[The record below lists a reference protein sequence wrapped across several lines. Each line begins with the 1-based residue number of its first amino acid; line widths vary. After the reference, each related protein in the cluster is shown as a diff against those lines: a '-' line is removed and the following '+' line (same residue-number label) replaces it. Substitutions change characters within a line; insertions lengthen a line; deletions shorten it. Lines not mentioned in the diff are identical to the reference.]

1 MRLGAVVALKGGGV
15 WRWAVH
21 SGHSVGTPGRR
32 HIRGTHGYRHGRRL
46 GGAGGTA
53 VQLGFPVLVT
63 TRQYAFMT
71 RLPGSPPERL
81 ARAGVTEREAEV
93 LSAVAQRL
101 HNREIADRLYI
112 SVRTVE
118 SHISALLRKLG
129 VTDRA
134 ALVEVGAEIGRAAQI
149 GTALPVPLT
158 SFVGRE
164 RETDEIAGLLQGH
177 RLLTL
182 TGPAGAGKTRLALHV
197 AASGAERL
205 PDDVRLADLAAVA
218 SADLVADTLARA
230 LGVSPQPTHP
240 VRESLRDAARE
251 LQGLLLVDNC
261 EHMVDEAAEL
271 VSDLLTAGGQLRVLA
286 TSREVLGVPGEVSYE
301 VQPLPVPSPQA
312 SSRAA
317 AAGEYDA
324 VRLFVD
330 RARHASPGF
339 ALTDTN
345 AAAVA
350 ALCQRLDGLPLA
362 IELAASRVRSFP
374 PATLLEHLDQRFEL
388 LSAGARTVLPRHRT
402 LRAAIDW
409 SYDLLGDQER
419 ALFDRLGVFPAD
431 FDYDAAEAVC
441 ATSGSNGG
449 ATVVRLLPTL
459 VDKSLVSTG
468 GGDTPRYRLLES
480 LRAYAAERLAASGAD
495 TDLRQRHAAH
505 YLAVAELAAGRLR
518 GPEQR
523 AWLDRLTIEQPNLRA
538 ALDHSVGTGDI
549 ETALRWVS
557 ALELFWDGTGQRR
570 EAHEWIRRTLACGKP
585 PATPASVAGLT
596 AASTLLQPWDD
607 QAALDLAQRAAQL
620 ASDLGDT
627 ERARAA
633 AAVGTA
639 ATYGFRSDLA
649 LPALHEA
656 LTLFGDEYPWERARA
671 LQSLAGAIVEP
682 AEALRWARE
691 SLALFRRFGDY
702 LRVANTLFVMASRAI
717 DVGVADD
724 EVQWWLAE
732 SLALSEAAG
741 SEHDRA
747 HALLG
752 FGRLAWLRG
761 DRDRAVQ
768 LLEKCVPIMRRL
780 GDQRCAGR
788 GLHLLGERAREQQ
801 QFARAVEL
809 LRASVEAAEPAGEG
823 TVVVDALEAL
833 AAALSA
839 EDRPREATVL
849 VGAADAQRGSTSSS
863 RRPPQPPDENLR
875 WSLVRGLGRSAFDEA
890 RAEGRS
896 LSPTEA
902 LRLTTSAQPARNAN
916 SP

>member
-1 MRLGAVVALKGGGV
+1 
-15 WRWAVH
+15 
-21 SGHSVGTPGRR
+21 
-32 HIRGTHGYRHGRRL
+32 
-46 GGAGGTA
+46 
-53 VQLGFPVLVT
+53 
-63 TRQYAFMT
+63 MT
-71 RLPGSPPERL
+71 RLPGGPPERL

-93 LSAVAQRL
+93 LSAVAERL

-134 ALVEVGAEIGRAAQI
+134 ALVEVGAEIGQAAPT

-164 RETDEIAGLLQGH
+164 RETEEIAALLRRH

-182 TGPAGAGKTRLALHV
+182 TGPAGSGKTRLALQV
-197 AASGAERL
+197 ATGAEHV
-205 PDDVRLADLAAVA
+205 PDGVRLADLAAVA

-230 LGVSPQPTHP
+230 LGVSPQPTRP
-240 VRESLRDAARE
+240 VRDSLRDAARE
-251 LQGLLLVDNC
+251 LECLLVVDNC
-261 EHMVDEAAEL
+261 EHVVAEAAEL
-271 VSDLLTAGGQLRVLA
+271 VSDLLAAGGQLRVLA
-286 TSREVLGVPGEVSYE
+286 TSREVLGVPGEVSYQ

-312 SSRAA
+312 SSGAA
-317 AAGEYDA
+317 TAGGYDA

-330 RARHASPGF
+330 RALHASPGF

-374 PATLLEHLDQRFEL
+374 PAELVDHLDQRFEL

-402 LRAAIDW
+402 LRDAIDW

-419 ALFDRLGVFPAD
+419 TLFDRLGVFPAD
-431 FDYDAAEAVC
+431 FDYDAVEAVC
-441 ATSGSNGG
+441 ATSGSASG
-449 ATVVRLLPTL
+449 AVVRLLPAL
-459 VDKSLVSTG
+459 VDKSLVSAVG
-468 GGDTPRYRLLES
+468 SDTPRYRLLES
-480 LRAYAAERLAASGAD
+480 LRAYAAERLAGRGAD
-495 TDLRQRHAAH
+495 TDIRQRHAAH

-538 ALDHSVGTGDI
+538 ALEQSVGTRDI

-557 ALELFWDGTGQRR
+557 ALELFWDGMGQRR
-570 EAHEWIRRTLACGKP
+570 EAHEWIRRTLACGQP
-585 PATPASVAGLT
+585 PATPATVAGLA

-607 QAALDLAQRAAQL
+607 EAALDLAQRAAQL

-633 AAVGTA
+633 AAVGAA
-639 ATYGFRSDLA
+639 ATYGVRSELA
-649 LPALHEA
+649 LPALHQA
-656 LTLFGDEYPWERARA
+656 LALFGDEHPWERARA
-671 LQSLAGAIVEP
+671 LQGLALATVELP
-682 AEALRWARE
+682 EALHWARE
-691 SLALFRRFGDY
+691 SLALFRQVGDPM
-702 LRVANTLFVMASRAI
+702 RVANTLYVMAARSI
-717 DVGVADD
+717 DAGVAND
-724 EVQWWLAE
+724 EVQRWLAE

-747 HALLG
+747 HALIG

-761 DRDRAVQ
+761 DQDRAVQ
-768 LLEKCVPIMRRL
+768 LLEECVPIMRRL
-780 GDQRCAGR
+780 GDQRCSGR
-788 GLHLLGERAREQQ
+788 ALHLLGERARDQQ
-801 QFARAVEL
+801 QFARANEL

-833 AAALSA
+833 AAVVSAL
-839 EDRPREATVL
+839 DRPREAAVL
-849 VGAADAQRGSTSSS
+849 VGAADTQRGSISSS

-875 WSLVRGLGRSAFDEA
+875 RSLVRALGRSTFDEA
-890 RAEGRS
+890 RTEGRS
-896 LSPTEA
+896 LPSTEA
-902 LRLTTSAQPARNAN
+902 LRLTTSERPASNA
-916 SP
+916 SFS

>member
-1 MRLGAVVALKGGGV
+1 
-15 WRWAVH
+15 
-21 SGHSVGTPGRR
+21 
-32 HIRGTHGYRHGRRL
+32 
-46 GGAGGTA
+46 
-53 VQLGFPVLVT
+53 
-63 TRQYAFMT
+63 MT
-71 RLPGSPPERL
+71 RLHGGPPERL

-149 GTALPVPLT
+149 GTAPPVPLT

-164 RETDEIAGLLQGH
+164 RETDEIPALLQDH

-197 AASGAERL
+197 AASGAERFF
-205 PDDVRLADLAAVA
+205 DDVRLADLAAVA

-230 LGVSPQPTHP
+230 LGVSPQPTRP
-240 VRESLRDAARE
+240 VRDSLRDAARE
-251 LQGLLLVDNC
+251 THGLLLVDNC
-261 EHMVDEAAEL
+261 EHVVAEAAEL
-271 VSDLLTAGGQLRVLA
+271 VSDLLAAGGPLRVLA

-301 VQPLPVPSPQA
+301 VQPLPVPSPRA

-317 AAGEYDA
+317 TAGGYDA

-330 RARHASPGF
+330 RARAASPGF

-345 AAAVA
+345 ASAVA

-374 PATLLEHLDQRFEL
+374 PAELVEHLDQRFEL

-409 SYDLLGDQER
+409 SYDLLGDEER

-431 FDYDAAEAVC
+431 FDYDAVEAVC
-441 ATSGSNGG
+441 ATSGSGGG
-449 ATVVRLLPTL
+449 AVVRLLPAL
-459 VDKSLVSTG
+459 VDKSLVSTA
-468 GGDTPRYRLLES
+468 GGDMPRYRLLES
-480 LRAYAAERLAASGAD
+480 LRAYAAERLAACGAD
-495 TDLRQRHAAH
+495 TDTRQRHAAH

-523 AWLDRLTIEQPNLRA
+523 AWLDRLTIEQPNLRT
-538 ALDHSVGTGDI
+538 ALAHSVGTGDI

-557 ALELFWDGTGQRR
+557 ALEPFWDGTGQRR
-570 EAHEWIRRTLACGKP
+570 EAHEWIRRALACGEP
-585 PATPASVAGLT
+585 PATPATVAGLT

-607 QAALDLAQRAAQL
+607 EAALDLALWAAQL

-633 AAVGTA
+633 AAVGAA
-639 ATYGFRSDLA
+639 ATYGVRSELA
-649 LPALHEA
+649 LPALHQA
-656 LTLFGDEYPWERARA
+656 LALFGDEHPWERARA
-671 LQSLAGAIVEP
+671 LQGLVLATVEL
-682 AEALRWARE
+682 ADALRWGRE
-691 SLALFRRFGDY
+691 SLALFRQVGDPM
-702 LRVANTLFVMASRAI
+702 RVANTLFVMATRSI
-717 DVGVADD
+717 DAGVADD
-724 EVQWWLAE
+724 EVQQWLAE
-732 SLALSEAAG
+732 SLALSETAG
-741 SEHDRA
+741 SQHDRA
-747 HALLG
+747 HAQLG

-761 DRDRAVQ
+761 DRGRAVQ
-768 LLEKCVPIMRRL
+768 LLEECVPIMRRL
-780 GDQRCAGR
+780 GDQRCTGR
-788 GLHLLGERAREQQ
+788 GLHLLGEHAREQQ
-801 QFARAVEL
+801 QFTRADEL
-809 LRASVEAAEPAGEG
+809 LRGSVEAAEPAGEG

-833 AAALSA
+833 AAVLSA
-839 EDRPREATVL
+839 EDRPREAAVL
-849 VGAADAQRGSTSSS
+849 VGAADAQRGSASSS

-875 WSLVRGLGRSAFDEA
+875 RSLMRALGRSAFEEA
-890 RAEGRS
+890 RTEGRS
-896 LSPTEA
+896 LPPTEA
-902 LRLTTSAQPARNAN
+902 LRITSVRPARTAS
-916 SP
+916 SPQAGGPAEKW

>member
-1 MRLGAVVALKGGGV
+1 VQGTDLRTDDVWVGGV
-15 WRWAVH
+15 
-21 SGHSVGTPGRR
+21 RR
-32 HIRGTHGYRHGRRL
+32 AAAQDRH
-46 GGAGGTA
+46 
-53 VQLGFPVLVT
+53 PVLGLT
-63 TRQYAFMT
+63 WQDAFMT
-71 RLPGSPPERL
+71 RLHGGPPERL
-81 ARAGVTEREAEV
+81 AQAGVTEREAEV
-93 LSAVAQRL
+93 LSAVAERL

-118 SHISALLRKLG
+118 SHVSALLRKLD

-134 ALVEVGAEIGRAAQI
+134 ALVAVGAELGRAAQP
-149 GTALPVPLT
+149 GPALPVPLT

-164 RETDEIAGLLQGH
+164 RETDEIAALLQGH

-182 TGPAGAGKTRLALHV
+182 TGPAGAGKTRLALQV
-197 AASGAERL
+197 AASGAEGL

-230 LGVSPQPTHP
+230 LGVSPQPTRP

-261 EHMVDEAAEL
+261 EHVVGEAAEL
-271 VSDLLTAGGQLRVLA
+271 LSDLLTAGGQLRVMA

-317 AAGEYDA
+317 AAGGYDA

-374 PATLLEHLDQRFEL
+374 PATLLVHLDQRFEL
-388 LSAGARTVLPRHRT
+388 LTAGARTVLPRHRT

-409 SYDLLGDQER
+409 SYDLLGEDER

-431 FDYDAAEAVC
+431 FDYDAVEAVC
-441 ATSGSNGG
+441 ATSGSAG
-449 ATVVRLLPTL
+449 ATVVRLLPAL
-459 VDKSLVSTG
+459 VDKSLVSTA
-468 GGDTPRYRLLES
+468 GGDPPRYRLLES
-480 LRAYAAERLAASGAD
+480 LRAYAATRLAGRGAD
-495 TDLRQRHAAH
+495 TDVRQRHAAH

-523 AWLDRLTIEQPNLRA
+523 AWLDRLMIEQPNLRA
-538 ALDHSVGTGDI
+538 ALAHIVASGDV
-549 ETALRWVS
+549 ETSLRWIS

-570 EAHEWIRRTLACGKP
+570 EAHEWIWRTLACGEP
-585 PATPASVAGLT
+585 PATPAAVAGLA

-607 QAALDLAQRAAQL
+607 QAALELAQRAAQL
-620 ASDLGDT
+620 ASQLGDT

-633 AAVGTA
+633 AAVGMA
-639 ATYGFRSDLA
+639 ATYGVRSELA

-656 LTLFGDEYPWERARA
+656 LALFGDEHPWERARA
-671 LQSLAGAIVEP
+671 LQGLALATAEP
-682 AEALRWARE
+682 AAEALGWARE
-691 SLALFRRFGDY
+691 SLALFRRVGDRI
-702 LRVANTLFVMASRAI
+702 RVANTLFVMAARSI

-724 EVQWWLAE
+724 EVQGWLTE

-741 SEHDRA
+741 SDHERA

-761 DRDRAVQ
+761 DRDYAVQ
-768 LLEKCVPIMRRL
+768 LLEECVPIMRRP
-780 GDQRCAGR
+780 GDQRCTGR
-788 GLHLLGERAREQQ
+788 GLHLLGEQAREHQQ
-801 QFARAVEL
+801 LVRAEEL
-809 LRASVEAAEPAGEG
+809 LRGSVEAAEPAGEG

-833 AAALSA
+833 AAVLSA
-839 EDRPREATVL
+839 TDRPREAAVL
-849 VGAADAQRGSTSSS
+849 IGAADAQRGSGSTSQRS
-863 RRPPQPPDENLR
+863 PQAPDQNLR
-875 WSLVRGLGRSAFDEA
+875 RSLIRGLGRTTFDETHTH
-890 RAEGRS
+890 GRS
-896 LSPTEA
+896 LSPTAA
-902 LRLTTSAQPARNAN
+902 LRLTTSASPTKNLN
-916 SP
+916 SKNPNSA